1 MTVFIELRRVLHHY
15 QWVRICVGSQL
26 LDVWNEPEFAI
37 IQTERREIN
46 IFIVQATC
54 KSQVQHVR
62 YPSHMSI

>member
-37 IQTERREIN
+37 LQTERREIN
-46 IFIVQATC
+46 I
-54 KSQVQHVR
+54 
-62 YPSHMSI
+62 